1 MRSAI
6 QHLQNAA
13 HDPALA
19 TNRLMGTGV
28 GADRDH
34 ARLVILRRQF
44 LLQKLRRIGLC
55 KQLRFEVEP
64 RRQAQKSV
72 GRPRETIDTAMF
84 AAPVRID
91 RTIKTDIGRIVAC
104 DDFSRGIERDA
115 GLERRQLIEA
125 LPAVVESYAGF
136 SLKAA
141 SVVGLRA
148 AATPPLA
155 FDRDR
160 EFRKR
165 RSRTRRFGGRR
176 DRRVLEGTRGCS
188 AHGEN
193 IARNKNKSRTSLVT
207 M

>member
-6 QHLQNAA
+6 QPLKNPA
-13 HDPALA
+13 HDLALA
-19 TNRLMGTGV
+19 IDRLIGIGV

-34 ARLVILRRQF
+34 ARLVILRRQL
-44 LLQKLRRIGLC
+44 LLQKLWRIGLC
-55 KQLRFEVEP
+55 KQARFEVEP

-104 DDFSRGIERDA
+104 DDFSRGIELAA

-125 LPAVVESYAGF
+125 LPAVVEGDAGF

-160 EFRKR
+160 EFRKT

-176 DRRVLEGTRGCS
+176 DRRVLEGMRGCS
-188 AHGEN
+188 THGLY
-193 IARNKNKSRTSLVT
+193 IARP
-207 M
+207 

>member
-6 QHLQNAA
+6 QHFQNAA
-13 HDPALA
+13 HDLALA
-19 TNRLMGTGV
+19 IDRLIGIGV

-91 RTIKTDIGRIVAC
+91 RTIKTDTGGIVAW
-104 DDFSRGIERDA
+104 ERAPRPDRRSLARAPASAEKGEVAPA
-115 GLERRQLIEA
+115 GSEG
-125 LPAVVESYAGF
+125 AVTG
-136 SLKAA
+136 
-141 SVVGLRA
+141 GCLRA
-148 AATPPLA
+148 
-155 FDRDR
+155 
-160 EFRKR
+160 
-165 RSRTRRFGGRR
+165 
-176 DRRVLEGTRGCS
+176 
-188 AHGEN
+188 
-193 IARNKNKSRTSLVT
+193 
-207 M
+207 